1 MPSACCCPI
10 QAMMAVPITINI
22 GSANHQPSGRK
33 RFVVR
38 DLQIGKQVYLSSQ
51 RSSNRELL

>member
-22 GSANHQPSGRK
+22 GSANHQPSVRN

-38 DLQIGKQVYLSSQ
+38 DLEIRTRVYLSSQ
-51 RSSNRELL
+51 RSSKRELL